1 MYKYRDQ
8 QIAFD
13 DFNQSCGMQL
23 DMDNRWII
31 LGDTFPWSA
40 LEDGYAE
47 LFPSVKGNPAK
58 PLRMALGALLIQKQ
72 KGCSDRQLVKEIA
85 ENPYLQYFIGL
96 QKFQNTCPFTAP
108 ALVSFRKRLN
118 AEMLMAINE
127 KYLENAEATPEHD
140 DENESDRAKEAK
152 EQIDETDNLGTM
164 ILDATCSPQNI
175 RYPQD
180 FSLLNE
186 AREKLEEMIDYF
198 NRAYHPWKKPRTYR
212 QVARKEY
219 LELAKSK
226 KRTAKKIRRVIRK
239 QLGYVLRDL
248 GYLEAYMSEGYALPE
263 KYIRNY
269 LTILE
274 LYRQQKYM
282 FDNKVNRVE
291 NRIVSISQPYVRPI
305 VRGKAK
311 APTEFGAKYDVSI
324 DEKGHARLEKTSFDP
339 YNECGVLIDAL
350 RRYHDRTGHYPKRT
364 LVDQIYRTSANR
376 QFCKENGIEMSGPK
390 LGRPPKDKKQTEKKE
405 YQDNTD
411 RIEVERFFGRE
422 KHSFG
427 AGLIVTKLKET
438 SLSSIALSVLAANI
452 FAPGTFSFVA
462 LYFCDIP
469 EDYGKTYFVEFE
481 PAA

>member
-1 MYKYRDQ
+1 M
-8 QIAFD
+8 
-13 DFNQSCGMQL
+13 
-23 DMDNRWII
+23 
-31 LGDTFPWSA
+31 
-40 LEDGYAE
+40 
-47 LFPSVKGNPAK
+47 
-58 PLRMALGALLIQKQ
+58 
-72 KGCSDRQLVKEIA
+72 
-85 ENPYLQYFIGL
+85 
-96 QKFQNTCPFTAP
+96 
-108 ALVSFRKRLN
+108 
-118 AEMLMAINE
+118 
-127 KYLENAEATPEHD
+127 
-140 DENESDRAKEAK
+140 
-152 EQIDETDNLGTM
+152 
-164 ILDATCSPQNI
+164 
-175 RYPQD
+175 
-180 FSLLNE
+180 
-186 AREKLEEMIDYF
+186 
-198 NRAYHPWKKPRTYR
+198 
-212 QVARKEY
+212 
-219 LELAKSK
+219 
-226 KRTAKKIRRVIRK
+226 IRK

-248 GYLEAYMSEGYALPE
+248 GYLETYMSEGYALPE

-324 DEKGHARLEKTSFDP
+324 DERGHARLEKTSVDP
-339 YNECGVLIDAL
+339 CNECGVLIDAL
-350 RRYHDRTGHYPKRT
+350 QRYRDRTGHYPKRT

-390 LGRPPKDKKQTEKKE
+390 LGRPPKDKKKTEKKE

-427 AGLIVTKLKET
+427 AGLIVTKLEET

-452 FAPGTFSFVA
+452 FAPGTCSFVA